1 VGIRQQYFYES
12 KPSSNQQYIFIA
24 NHIAYIDAV
33 ITILSI
39 KNHFRP
45 IGKFELLKVPIFG
58 FIYKFCVVTVNRSSP
73 EDRARSLDDL
83 RKILARG
90 ISVLVF
96 PEGTFNMADA
106 PLKEMYDGAFKLA
119 IETGKPLQ
127 PILYLDAFD
136 RMHYRHFFTLTPG
149 KSRSV
154 YLEPIDPAD
163 YPNADHKALK
173 KIAEEKMSSK
183 LIEYK
188 ASWINKK
195 YFQKS

>member
-1 VGIRQQYFYES
+1 
-12 KPSSNQQYIFIA
+12 
-24 NHIAYIDAV
+24 
-33 ITILSI
+33 
-39 KNHFRP
+39 
-45 IGKFELLKVPIFG
+45 
-58 FIYKFCVVTVNRSSP
+58 
-73 EDRARSLDDL
+73 
-83 RKILARG
+83 
-90 ISVLVF
+90 
-96 PEGTFNMADA
+96 MADA

-149 KSRSV
+149 RSRSI